1 MRRTRAAL
9 TAAFGTL
16 LLITAAPLA
25 AAPAAA
31 GAQHASVVADRP
43 VRAVP
48 QVLDGVVKS
57 IAQVGDVMVAGGEF
71 TRVSGPEGGPAEA
84 RDNIFAFDRATGAL
98 LPDFAPEV
106 DGTVVSVA
114 AGPDSTVIAGG
125 DFRRVNGE
133 KRRGLARLSLRDGE
147 AAGGFGAVAD
157 DGAVNRLET
166 HGGALYVG
174 GSFTGISGTPKT
186 GLARLDA
193 RTGAV
198 DPAFDITIAEPRRG
212 TLRVGELAVSPDGR
226 RLVIAGTFTK
236 VEGERRYQIAAI
248 DTGAGARSGSVWGGP
263 FGGLPGAGGGK
274 ARLSAWSTEVYAA
287 PCDYSNIHTYVRQ
300 IDFAPDGSYFAVAT
314 SGGPEIKPGLCKTA
328 TRWESDDTAGARP
341 TWVNHSGGDS
351 LYSVEVTGAA
361 VYVGGHQRWMDNP
374 EGERDKGPGAVER
387 SGIAALDPST
397 GKALPWNPGRDRGHG
412 AEALTTTADGLYV
425 GSDTERLAGERH
437 PRLGFFPV
445 R

>member
-16 LLITAAPLA
+16 LLISAVPLTAV
-25 AAPAAA
+25 PAAA
-31 GAQHASVVADRP
+31 GTRHTSVVADRP

-71 TRVSGPEGGPAEA
+71 TRVSGPGGGTAET
-84 RDNIFAFDRATGAL
+84 RHNIFAFDRATGEL
-98 LPDFAPEV
+98 LPFAPEI
-106 DGTVVSVA
+106 DGMVVSVA
-114 AGPDSTVIAGG
+114 AGPGSTVVAGG
-125 DFRRVNGE
+125 GFRRVNGE
-133 KRRGLARLSLRDGE
+133 DRRGLTRLSLRDGE
-147 AAGGFGAVAD
+147 AADGFGAVAD
-157 DGAVNRLET
+157 DGSVNRLET

-174 GSFTGISGTPKT
+174 GSFTGISGTPRT

-198 DPAFDITIAEPRRG
+198 DPAFDITIAEQRRG
-212 TLRVGELAVSPDGR
+212 RLRVGELAVSPDGR

-248 DTGAGARSGSVWGGP
+248 DTGAGA
-263 FGGLPGAGGGK
+263 
-274 ARLSAWSTEVYAA
+274 ARLSSWSTESYAA

-314 SGGPEIKPGLCKTA
+314 SGGPELKPGLCKTVA
-328 TRWESDDTAGARP
+328 RWENDDTRDTRP
-341 TWVNHSGGDS
+341 SWVNHSGGDS
-351 LYSVEVTGAA
+351 LYSVEATGAA

-374 EGERDKGPGAVER
+374 EGDRDKGPGAVER
-387 SGIAALDPST
+387 SGIAALDPAT
-397 GKALPWNPGRDRGHG
+397 GSALAWNPGRDRGHG
-412 AEALTTTADGLYV
+412 AEALTSTADGLYV

-437 PRLGFFPV
+437 PRLGFFPM